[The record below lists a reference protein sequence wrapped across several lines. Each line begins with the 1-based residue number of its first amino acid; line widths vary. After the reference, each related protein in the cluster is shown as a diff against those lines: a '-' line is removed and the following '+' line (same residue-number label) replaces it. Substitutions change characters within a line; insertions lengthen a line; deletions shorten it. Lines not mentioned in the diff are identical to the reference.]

1 MTDTET
7 GNAED
12 QAPEKK
18 VRKTR
23 AKKEPAAPKEKKER
37 TVATYPGS
45 TKIYFGKDKDGK
57 SWSPTNSPRRAGT
70 KLADRWHYR
79 NGMTLRQAV
88 DAGMLAGDIVWDLY
102 KGYIK
107 FAEPVDA

>member
-12 QAPEKK
+12 QAPEKVK
-18 VRKTR
+18 KTR

-45 TKIYFGKDKDGK
+45 TKIYFGKDKDGRL
-57 SWSPTNSPRRAGT
+57 WSPTNSPRRAGT

-107 FAEPVDA
+107 FADPVDA